1 MKICTL
7 GTRLVSA
14 TLLLV
19 AVTCVVFGIFT
30 WLYFSARTAQDAQR
44 EAETE
49 SGHIV
54 SRLQAIDTLTSARV
68 DTAMNL
74 LEQECRLQGEAARG
88 TTVEVEGAAFP
99 DLRMGGRSQAGNFEI
114 VDRVQSVAGAMA
126 TLFAWDGSL
135 FTRVSTNVKKAD
147 GSRAIGTSLDAAGGA
162 YAALSRGEPFKGVN
176 KILGIP
182 YTTRYEPLRDANGRL
197 IGALFTGYRL
207 DSIETLSQ
215 DIESAQILDHGF
227 AVLLGPE
234 GEIVAHSRSAQAGV
248 VSAVVKSPKGWSV
261 FEAVYP
267 AWGYKVVTAY
277 PNSDLIWRTIRT
289 LTVLTVETVILL
301 ILIFALQLFML
312 NRMVVRPVLDLT
324 SRLESANLGS
334 VFESNRCDEI
344 GGLSRS
350 FNLFVSRIRAALADV
365 QQTASAT
372 RSRSNEINIFAHN
385 AATAMAE
392 QSRCAEDASSVVSA
406 LSQQIANSSSHTED
420 ASVRARAAAEAARSG
435 SQQVAETTLR
445 IQQLAEGTQESMK
458 RVSALN
464 VRVREI
470 GTIVGVIEEIAAG
483 TNLLALNASI
493 EAARAG
499 AQGRGFAVVAG
510 EVRRLAER
518 TADATKQISGLISGI
533 QAETVRTADEI
544 GGSCAHA
551 VEGAEAVNGLS
562 RTFDEIKQLVFEV
575 DDRISRIAAAAR
587 EEAGSADSATA
598 TMQVVATSSRES
610 ASGAERV
617 IKSSALLIEAGKS
630 LDDLAAQFTVTEQL
644 KAA

>member
-1 MKICTL
+1 MHPSPELLLPAGSLAKMHTACDFGADAVYAGQPRYSLRARNNEFSTL
-7 GTRLVSA
+7 GRLA
-14 TLLLV
+14 T
-19 AVTCVVFGIFT
+19 GI
-30 WLYFSARTAQDAQR
+30 S
-44 EAETE
+44 EA
-49 SGHIV
+49 H
-54 SRLQAIDTLTSARV
+54 
-68 DTAMNL
+68 
-74 LEQECRLQGEAARG
+74 ARG
-88 TTVEVEGAAFP
+88 KQFY
-99 DLRMGGRSQAGNFEI
+99 
-114 VDRVQSVAGAMA
+114 VA
-126 TLFAWDGSL
+126 S
-135 FTRVSTNVKKAD
+135 
-147 GSRAIGTSLDAAGGA
+147 
-162 YAALSRGEPFKGVN
+162 
-176 KILGIP
+176 
-182 YTTRYEPLRDANGRL
+182 
-197 IGALFTGYRL
+197 
-207 DSIETLSQ
+207 
-215 DIESAQILDHGF
+215 
-227 AVLLGPE
+227 
-234 GEIVAHSRSAQAGV
+234 
-248 VSAVVKSPKGWSV
+248 
-261 FEAVYP
+261 
-267 AWGYKVVTAY
+267 
-277 PNSDLIWRTIRT
+277 
-289 LTVLTVETVILL
+289 
-301 ILIFALQLFML
+301 
-312 NRMVVRPVLDLT
+312 
-324 SRLESANLGS
+324 
-334 VFESNRCDEI
+334 
-344 GGLSRS
+344 
-350 FNLFVSRIRAALADV
+350 
-365 QQTASAT
+365 
-372 RSRSNEINIFAHN
+372 NIFAHN